1 MSNTL
6 HKSRKYTALAL
17 AAVFTLLML
26 QHSSAVEDEKGGGT
40 CCKSGAGKS
49 AGAET
54 KEDTGGHEGHGAA
67 AAKSDDEKTSGG
79 QKSCCFAETKEPGHE
94 GGAHAANGDSAN
106 AGQGGMKGRGG
117 QGHGGRGGMMQ
128 SAHELIANHKKITR
142 TFEEIDGG
150 VKSLTVT
157 SDPALVATLREHVRQ
172 MSAML
177 ESGGGVRHWDPL
189 FVEVARHSDKIK
201 MEYKDVENGIEVIET
216 SKDPEVV
223 KLIRAHAAKVS
234 EFVARGHEAMR
245 ESTKLP
251 EGYTPPK

>member
-1 MSNTL
+1 
-6 HKSRKYTALAL
+6 
-17 AAVFTLLML
+17 ML

-49 AGAET
+49 AGSEAAGS
-54 KEDTGGHEGHGAA
+54 DGGHEGHGDSV
-67 AAKSDDEKTSGG
+67 AKSDDAQTSGG
-79 QKSCCFAETKEPGHE
+79 QKSCCFAETKEPGDKGE
-94 GGAHAANGDSAN
+94 AHVGKGDSAN
-106 AGQGGMKGRGG
+106 AKQGGMKGPGGRG
-117 QGHGGRGGMMQ
+117 HAGRGGMMQ

-172 MSAML
+172 MSALL

-189 FVEVARHSDKIK
+189 FAEVARHSDKIK
-201 MEYKDVENGIEVIET
+201 MEYKDIENGIEVIET
-216 SKDPEVV
+216 SKDPEVA

-234 EFVARGHEAMR
+234 EFVSRGHEAMR